1 MMDGAWTFWF
11 CLGGSALAA
20 IATAG
25 IGGMLTTTGE
35 WYKSLRVP
43 AWKPP
48 DWAFGPIWT
57 AILAMA
63 TFGAAEGLVAEPDPS
78 AFWVL
83 IAVLVTNCVFNILW
97 NGLFF
102 SLRRPDW
109 AFVEVIGLWLSILAV
124 IVTLWAVVPQ
134 AALLWLPYLLWVS
147 IAAALNWRIV
157 TLNRPFGQHRDA

>member
-1 MMDGAWTFWF
+1 MDGEWTFWF
-11 CLGGSALAA
+11 CLAGSALAA

-25 IGGMLTTTGE
+25 IGGFLTATGE
-35 WYKSLRVP
+35 WYQQLRVP

-63 TFGAAEGLVAEPDPS
+63 TFGAAEGLVAAPDGAS
-78 AFWVL
+78 WWRL
-83 IAVLVTNCVFNILW
+83 IAALVTNCVFNILW

-109 AFVEVIGLWLSILAV
+109 ALVEVFALWLSILAV
-124 IVTLWAVVPQ
+124 ILVLWSISPQ
-134 AALLWLPYLLWVS
+134 AAWLWVPYLAWVS
-147 IAAALNWRIV
+147 IAAALNWKIV
-157 TLNRPFGQHRDA
+157 ILNRPFGTVRDA